1 VLVSELLLFNF
12 PSAGSSLTNQFTFDL
27 DFFLEVL
34 VIFFDHF
41 AAILLFHIPLT
52 LFKSILVVVVT
63 LILGKRLEVCPLV
76 VLGCTARTIRGLV
89 EVTTILSELVV
100 VVVAALHLTSVT
112 RATVDWGLKVHH
124 HIRVVMDFL
133 VYRVLD
139 I

>member
-1 VLVSELLLFNF
+1 MVSELLLFNF

-89 EVTTILSELVV
+89 EVTRILSELV

-124 HIRVVMDFL
+124 HHIRVIIDFL
-133 VYRVLD
+133 VNGVLD